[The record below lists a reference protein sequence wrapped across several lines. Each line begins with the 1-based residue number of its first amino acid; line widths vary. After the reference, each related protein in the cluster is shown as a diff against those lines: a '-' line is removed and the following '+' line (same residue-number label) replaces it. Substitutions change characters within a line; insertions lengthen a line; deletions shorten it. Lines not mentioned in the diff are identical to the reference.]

1 MSQPLYL
8 LQTLSEAA
16 KLPSVKSGKA
26 QVQPGL
32 VDHGFRKNRAVR
44 MPLEELLHKF
54 KHQHRKHDEGI
65 LKAKLTRD
73 NYREK
78 FHQLLCR
85 EEDEHRRILEER
97 Y

>member
-1 MSQPLYL
+1 MSQLLYL

-16 KLPSVKSGKA
+16 KVPSVKSSKA

-32 VDHGFRKNRAVR
+32 VDHGFPKNRAVR
-44 MPLEELLHKF
+44 MQFEEVMYKFKHRHRKYNEELL
-54 KHQHRKHDEGI
+54 Q
-65 LKAKLTRD
+65 AKLTRD

-85 EEDEHRRILEER
+85 EEDEHQRILAER